1 MASTL
6 TGNYPRR
13 ISGNLWVLGSHF
25 FNSYLIIGGNAAALV
40 EMGMSALV
48 DNLID
53 QLESLGVEPDYLV
66 VTHPHADHLTG
77 MAGLVERYPKSVVVA
92 GKGAREFASHPKAMP
107 AMAFEDSF
115 VAMRLVERG
124 IQPGREAITWLYTR
138 SSQR

>member
-124 IQPGREAITWLYTR
+124 IQPGREAITWL
-138 SSQR
+138 